1 MFVKNSSMSISY
13 REFIKDYK
21 YIIDKFVCANA
32 NGVEYISMSYL
43 LKNTKISQTKLYD
56 QMHELLEMNILD
68 MKEFTTCPYCSF
80 DNVLK
85 NNNIRCCKCKNLFNP
100 NNIIEKFKIK
110 VNLK

>member
-13 REFIKDYK
+13 LEIIKNYKELIDNFI
-21 YIIDKFVCANA
+21 CAND
-32 NGVEYISMSYL
+32 NGVEYISISYL

-80 DNVLK
+80 DNIFK
-85 NNNIRCCKCKNLFNP
+85 NNNTRCCKCKNLFTP
-100 NNIIEKFKIK
+100 NNIMEKFKIK
-110 VNLK
+110 VDLK